1 MHRESKLVGASRES
15 QAGLAPVLQRAVTF
29 NNIPPA
35 KGGSPYGRTTV
46 PVADEA
52 EGLLGE
58 LEEARAIVCA
68 SGMAAW
74 TTLSLAV
81 LRPGRALAIPD
92 AGYYGFETL
101 CASILEPWGV
111 DVRRYRATD
120 MDDLRRAADGAALA
134 LVETPANPNMEVIDI
149 AAAAEAVHAGE
160 GLLVCDNTTATPL
173 LQLPLD
179 LGADVCVQSA
189 TKSLSGHSDTL
200 AGVLTL
206 RDEEL
211 AESILYVRG
220 ETGTVLGPDPAWLLM
235 RGLRTLAV
243 RVRQHCETALD
254 LAGRLSEHP
263 AVTAVNYPGLA
274 GDPGHQ
280 LASRQMRGGYGGL
293 LSFVLETAEQA
304 ETLERSLQ
312 LIHPATSLGSVESL
326 IERRDRIEPAGRVA
340 PGLLRMSVGLE
351 HADDLWADLA
361 QALDAATGAPAP
373 PRPR

>member
-1 MHRESKLVGASRES
+1 VHRESKLVGASRES
-15 QAGLAPVLQRAVTF
+15 HAGLAPVLQRAVTF
-29 NNIPPA
+29 HNIPPDQD
-35 KGGSPYGRTTV
+35 GSPYGRTTV
-46 PVADEA
+46 PVAEEA

-68 SGMAAW
+68 SGMTAW

-111 DVRRYRATD
+111 EVRRYHATD
-120 MDDLRRAADGAALA
+120 MDDLRRAADGSALA

-149 AAAAEAVHAGE
+149 AAAAEAVHAGG

-211 AESILYVRG
+211 AESILHVRG
-220 ETGTVLGPDPAWLLM
+220 EAGTVLGPDPAWLLM

-263 AVTAVNYPGLA
+263 AVTAVNYPGLPT
-274 GDPGHQ
+274 DPGHE
-280 LASRQMRGGYGGL
+280 LATRQMRGGYGGL
-293 LSFVLETAEQA
+293 FSFVLATAEQA

-326 IERRDRIEPAGRVA
+326 IERRDRIEPAGRIA

-351 HADDLWADLA
+351 HPDDLWDDLS
-361 QALDAATGAPAP
+361 QALDAATA
-373 PRPR
+373 

>member
-1 MHRESKLVGASRES
+1 MHRESKLVAASRES
-15 QAGLAPVLQRAVTF
+15 QAGLAPLLQRAVTF
-29 NNIPPA
+29 NNVPPA
-35 KGGSPYGRTTV
+35 QGGSPYGRTTV
-46 PVADEA
+46 PVAEEA

-58 LEEARAIVCA
+58 LEDARAILCA
-68 SGMAAW
+68 SGMTAW

-111 DVRRYRATD
+111 EVRRYRATD
-120 MDDLRRAADGAALA
+120 MDDLRRASDGATLA

-149 AAAAEAVHAGE
+149 ALAAEAVHAGG

-206 RDEEL
+206 RDEQL
-211 AESILYVRG
+211 AESILHVRG
-220 ETGTVLGPDPAWLLM
+220 EAGTVLGPDPAWLLM

-263 AVTAVNYPGLA
+263 AVTAVNYPGLPS
-274 GDPGHQ
+274 DPGHE

-293 LSFVLETAEQA
+293 LSFLLATAEQA

-340 PGLLRMSVGLE
+340 AGLLRMSVGLE
-351 HADDLWADLA
+351 HPDDLWADLS
-361 QALDAATGAPAP
+361 QALDAATGATAQ
-373 PRPR
+373 PRSR

>member
-15 QAGLAPVLQRAVTF
+15 RAGLAPVLQRAVTF

-35 KGGSPYGRTTV
+35 QGGSPYGRTTV
-46 PVADEA
+46 PVAEEA

-58 LEEARAIVCA
+58 LEDARAIVCA
-68 SGMAAW
+68 SGMTAW

-81 LRPGRALAIPD
+81 LRPGRAIAIPD

-111 DVRRYRATD
+111 EVRRYHATD
-120 MDDLRRAADGAALA
+120 MDDLRRAANGAALS

-149 AAAAEAVHAGE
+149 AAAAEAVHAGN
-160 GLLVCDNTTATPL
+160 GLLVCDNPTATPL

-206 RDEEL
+206 RDEQL
-211 AESILYVRG
+211 AESIIHVRG
-220 ETGTVLGPDPAWLLM
+220 EAGTVLGPDPAWLLM

-254 LAGRLSEHP
+254 LSGRLSEHP
-263 AVTAVNYPGLA
+263 AVTAVHYPGLPT
-274 GDPGHQ
+274 DPGHE
-280 LASRQMRGGYGGL
+280 LASRQMRGGYGGVWFF
-293 LSFVLETAEQA
+293 LSGAGQEG
-304 ETLERSLQ
+304 ERQ
-312 LIHPATSLGSVESL
+312 
-326 IERRDRIEPAGRVA
+326 RR
-340 PGLLRMSVGLE
+340 
-351 HADDLWADLA
+351 
-361 QALDAATGAPAP
+361 AP
-373 PRPR
+373 PRGPPPPTPRRRAGPGGGAAPHQPARRPRPG

>member
-15 QAGLAPVLQRAVTF
+15 HAGLAPVLQRAVTF
-29 NNIPPA
+29 NNVPPA
-35 KGGSPYGRTTV
+35 QGGSPYGRTTV
-46 PVADEA
+46 PVAEEA

-58 LEEARAIVCA
+58 LEDARAIVCA
-68 SGMAAW
+68 SGMTAW
-74 TTLSLAV
+74 TTLSLAA

-101 CASILEPWGV
+101 SASILEPWGV
-111 DVRRYRATD
+111 EVRRYRATD

-149 AAAAEAVHAGE
+149 AAAAEAVHAGG

-189 TKSLSGHSDTL
+189 TKALSGHSDTL

-206 RDEEL
+206 RDGEL

-220 ETGTVLGPDPAWLLM
+220 EAGTVLGPDPAW
-235 RGLRTLAV
+235 

-263 AVTAVNYPGLA
+263 AVTAVNYPGLPTH
-274 GDPGHQ
+274 PGHE
-280 LASRQMRGGYGGL
+280 LATRQMQGGYGGL
-293 LSFVLETAEQA
+293 FSFVLATAEQA

-351 HADDLWADLA
+351 HPDDLWDDLS
-361 QALDAATGAPAP
+361 QALACAMAAPAP
-373 PRPR
+373 PRSR

>member
-1 MHRESKLVGASRES
+1 
-15 QAGLAPVLQRAVTF
+15 
-29 NNIPPA
+29 
-35 KGGSPYGRTTV
+35 
-46 PVADEA
+46 
-52 EGLLGE
+52 
-58 LEEARAIVCA
+58 
-68 SGMAAW
+68 
-74 TTLSLAV
+74 
-81 LRPGRALAIPD
+81 
-92 AGYYGFETL
+92 
-101 CASILEPWGV
+101 
-111 DVRRYRATD
+111 

-149 AAAAEAVHAGE
+149 AAAAEAVHAGG

-220 ETGTVLGPDPAWLLM
+220 EAGTVLGPDPAWLLM

-263 AVTAVNYPGLA
+263 AVTAVNYPGLPTH
-274 GDPGHQ
+274 PGHE
-280 LASRQMRGGYGGL
+280 LATRQMQGGYGGL
-293 LSFVLETAEQA
+293 MSFVLATAEQA
-304 ETLERSLQ
+304 GTLERSLQ
-312 LIHPATSLGSVESL
+312 LIHPATSPRQRGVADRAARPHRTARPHRAGAAADVGRARAPRRPLGRPVAGARRRYAEPVNLRYGFASAAAIAL
-326 IERRDRIEPAGRVA
+326 IRGEPMPVA
-340 PGLLRMSVGLE
+340 MS
-351 HADDLWADLA
+351 
-361 QALDAATGAPAP
+361 
-373 PRPR
+373 